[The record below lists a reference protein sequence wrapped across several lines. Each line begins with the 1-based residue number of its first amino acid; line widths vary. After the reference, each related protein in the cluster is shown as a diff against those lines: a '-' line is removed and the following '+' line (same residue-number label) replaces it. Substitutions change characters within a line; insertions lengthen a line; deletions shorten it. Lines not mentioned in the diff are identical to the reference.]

1 MKSSR
6 RPSSAWRR
14 PSHAAPECSSKADTS
29 SRTPTSCCRTPQPAS
44 PFETGD
50 EIAKTRRLSHVDY
63 LTNTAVL
70 GPVHHV
76 SITGGACRGLQSRN
90 RRGYLSP
97 RPPMARW
104 GEVTRLTM
112 TQGIVSGLAE
122 WSPADLTLIQ
132 TDAGRAI
139 GHHGGALVS
148 ADGTVIG
155 ISGLVDLHSHIP
167 LVPTVGSLMP
177 RLLALLDSGSVS
189 DAGDRLV
196 REDDLN
202 VSHEGELDV
211 TVGAGRLPD

>member
-1 MKSSR
+1 
-6 RPSSAWRR
+6 
-14 PSHAAPECSSKADTS
+14 
-29 SRTPTSCCRTPQPAS
+29 
-44 PFETGD
+44 
-50 EIAKTRRLSHVDY
+50 
-63 LTNTAVL
+63 
-70 GPVHHV
+70 
-76 SITGGACRGLQSRN
+76 
-90 RRGYLSP
+90 
-97 RPPMARW
+97 
-104 GEVTRLTM
+104 M

-132 TDAGRAI
+132 TDAGRTI

-196 REDDLN
+196 REDDLS

-211 TVGAGRLPD
+211 TVAQDAT